1 MYQLKRMGAYF
12 VIDPVLS
19 ILHVLTHQESQILT
33 MVFINAQRE
42 MATKKQAAVP
52 HYQIYTVLGGS
63 HRKGLY
69 KPLQDIWQS
78 LSCML
83 GN

>member
-1 MYQLKRMGAYF
+1 MSQLKGLDAYF
-12 VIDPVLS
+12 VTDPVLS

-33 MVFINAQRE
+33 MIFINAQRV

-63 HRKGLY
+63 HRKGPY
-69 KPLQDIWQS
+69 QPL
-78 LSCML
+78 
-83 GN
+83 